1 MRRIVSVALCSAM
14 IGTFASSA
22 QAQEVAPTAAGD
34 VSASEATPLPPIEVT
49 SPSQPLSKKK
59 SKPGSGATSAPTEA
73 AAGEAGSGEA
83 AGDGKPGIFTLG
95 QLDMIGGSTVNNA
108 AMWTFNTN
116 TLDQAAALAP
126 GVSMA
131 NYGGSRNERDV
142 MVRGFDRWRVPL
154 TLDGVRIYLPADNR
168 LDMNRFLTPDLAEIQ
183 IEKGYVSVLNGPGG
197 MGGAI
202 NLVSRKPTKAFESE
216 ARVGATF
223 DGDLDSRNSVTG
235 YGMVGTRQSSGYAQ
249 ISGTIFDLDHWN
261 LSDDFTPTPFED
273 GGMRDESA
281 TKDWRINAKVGY
293 TPNATDEYA
302 ISYTS
307 QSGEKSAPLH
317 ILGGNRF
324 WKWPT
329 WDINSLAGFT
339 HTKLGEASYVK
350 TNVYYNTLKN
360 SLSSFDDRTYTT
372 QAKDGSTSAQRPP
385 SFNSWYDDYAYGG
398 MVELGTNLIPMNTLK
413 GVAHYRLDH
422 HAEHD
427 QNYPDSPST
436 YVEPLQDTEE
446 RNWYFGLENTF
457 HATSWFDI
465 VGGVSKDHAKLLE
478 AQTFTN
484 QKVMLNYPT
493 GEGEAWNWQ
502 SAAILRY
509 SSDGKVYA
517 SVSDRTRFPNIFE
530 RFSTRFGT
538 ATPNPD
544 LKAEEATNYEAGWSD
559 TFNNRLKMSGAI
571 FYTEI
576 TDAIQSVVVGMNGSQ
591 QITQNQNVGDGT
603 HKGIEFSV
611 DYDLMP
617 GLRVGGNYTY
627 LKREIHDPLRPT
639 LKAEGTPEHEAFIY
653 LAWDATRD
661 LTITPSLELASD
673 RWSLVTYPNAP
684 ANTYIETGSY
694 VLVNLNM
701 EYRVNETFTLAA
713 GGKNLT
719 DENYTL
725 VEGFPEAGRQFYVNA
740 RAKF

>member
-1 MRRIVSVALCSAM
+1 MRKFACVALCSATV
-14 IGTFASSA
+14 GTFASFV

-34 VSASEATPLPPIEVT
+34 ISASEATPLPPIEVT
-49 SPSQPLSKKK
+49 SPSQPLSRKK
-59 SKPGSGATSAPTEA
+59 SKPGIGASNAPSEA
-73 AAGEAGSGEA
+73 PAGSAGSGEA
-83 AGDGKPGIFTLG
+83 SGDGNPGIFTLG

-302 ISYTS
+302 VSYTS

-350 TNVYYNTLKN
+350 TNVYYNTLAN
-360 SLSSFDDRTYTT
+360 SLRSFDDVTYTS
-372 QAKDGSTSAQRPP
+372 QNLPRAFD
-385 SFNSWYDDYAYGG
+385 SWYDDYAYGG

-413 GVAHYRLDH
+413 GSVHYRLDNH
-422 HAEHD
+422 VEH
-427 QNYPDSPST
+427 NFNRPTSGAT
-436 YVEPLQDTEE
+436 AVLEPLQETEE
-446 RNWYFGLENTF
+446 RNWYFAVEDTF
-457 HATSWFDI
+457 HVTRWFDI
-465 VGGVSKDHAKLLE
+465 VGGVSKDHAELVKAE
-478 AQTFTN
+478 EFNSATKSVFE
-484 QKVMLNYPT
+484 YPT
-493 GEGEAWNWQ
+493 GEGDAWNWQ
-502 SAAILRY
+502 SAAIMRY
-509 SSDGKVYA
+509 STDGKVYA
-517 SVSDRTRFPNIFE
+517 SVSDRTRFPTIFE

-544 LKAEEATNYEAGWSD
+544 LKAEEATNYEVGWSD
-559 TFNNRLKMSGAI
+559 TFNNRLKLSGAI

-576 TDAIQSVVVGMNGSQ
+576 ADAIQSVVVGMNGNQ

-627 LKREIHDPLRPT
+627 LKREVHDPLRPT

-673 RWSLVTYPNAP
+673 RWSLITYPGAV

-694 VLVNLNM
+694 ALVNLNV

-725 VEGFPEAGRQFYVNA
+725 VEGFPEAGRQFYANA